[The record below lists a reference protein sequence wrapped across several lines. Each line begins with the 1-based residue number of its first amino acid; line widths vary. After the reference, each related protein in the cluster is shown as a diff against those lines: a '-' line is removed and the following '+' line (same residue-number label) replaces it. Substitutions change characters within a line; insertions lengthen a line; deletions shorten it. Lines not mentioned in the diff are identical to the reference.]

1 MKYEELK
8 RGKLI
13 YYITESA
20 VVVYV
25 GVGQYVSYNTYNTPS
40 RSSLGEFK
48 KKLRASKENE
58 YGTAYEQM
66 DLAHKCNLISSAT
79 RKPDWIKDE

>member
-13 YYITESA
+13 YYITDNA
-20 VVVYV
+20 VIVDV
-25 GVGQYVSYNTYNTPS
+25 GAGQYVSYNIYNTPK

-48 KKLRASKENE
+48 KKLRASKEDQ

-66 DLAHKCNLISSAT
+66 DLARKCSLISSTT
-79 RKPDWIKDE
+79 RKPEWIDA